1 MDYSNKNNQSNSSIS
16 SNCST
21 SSDSRNNQ
29 NGNAMKRTNK
39 YIDLQHQQVLGNYKN
54 GSSSQNN
61 HNYSSNCNS
70 SIGNYN
76 ISGIRMGTMS
86 ELWK

>member
-21 SSDSRNNQ
+21 SSDSRNQ
-29 NGNAMKRTNK
+29 NGAMKRTNK
-39 YIDLQHQQVLGNYKN
+39 YIDLQHHQVLGNYKN
-54 GSSSQNN
+54 GSS
-61 HNYSSNCNS
+61 NC
-70 SIGNYN
+70 GNYN

>member
-21 SSDSRNNQ
+21 SSDSRNP
-29 NGNAMKRTNK
+29 NGAMKRTNK
-39 YIDLQHQQVLGNYKN
+39 YIDLQHHQVLGNYKN
-54 GSSSQNN
+54 GSSNHQNS
-61 HNYSSNCNS
+61 SSNCG
-70 SIGNYN
+70 GNYN